1 MHFQLPSCTESSC
14 TDSNAPLGASIR
26 LPLRQSS
33 GLAKSSLQI
42 LFAAVLASMLPIS
55 TLSAQEQTPEGDPA
69 AETAGAP
76 TEEIDATEDSED
88 QVPASPSDQP
98 PTTQSSPALRG
109 EDVTPEEAARI
120 LLDELDR
127 PQQPL
132 LRFNFT
138 GASWNDVLNWM
149 ATEGDL
155 SLQIDRYPEGSIS
168 FIDRSRMYTVAES
181 LDLLNRLLLD
191 RGYALVRRGR
201 MLFLIDLEVENADK
215 LISELADL
223 VPLDELESR
232 GKSDIVTAIFP
243 LGSMTPDEAK
253 TQLPQMVGPWGRV
266 IVLDSARQAKVTER
280 AEKLV
285 AIREVIKQSDQEVHE
300 IKLQHRSAEELLQTA
315 RPLLGLEAD
324 ENSNDDIRISV
335 GLYGDRIYATGL
347 RSKVSILENLIAKA
361 DQPLEGSGDATEA
374 EVARPL
380 FQTHFVRVA
389 DPATVFEVLQTLL
402 QDEPGTR
409 VAIDPATNA
418 IIAFATPNTHKQI
431 TEVIAKMEGS
441 GEDFEVFQLKRIDP
455 AQALLTINKYF
466 GVTEEN
472 TSGPIVDGDPATG
485 KLWVRGSQDEIE
497 QIRRLLDQLDGTTSE
512 GLLSG
517 KVRLLPLNGRQA
529 EDALRQLQLYWRMTG
544 RDNPIRVVSPS
555 GAGESNGIRDRKIQ
569 RAPSSST
576 SPPQSTSNPASN
588 LDASRFDSQRFYY
601 LTQAPAA
608 SNSAASNSAA
618 SNSAAS
624 NSAASSPADNQP
636 VNVQPEPVTTE
647 VAKSPSPDIMIELT
661 PNGIRIASDDTEA
674 LDELEELL
682 SQLIGPMGTSSDL
695 PTIYWLKYIQAD
707 IAAEMIASILGGGD
721 SAGSL
726 TDSITGG
733 LGGGMLGGLM
743 GLAGGG
749 GGETSSAKSILTST
763 GSVNIVPD
771 LRLNALF
778 IQANEL
784 DLQVIEM
791 VLEKIDIE
799 ESPENIEL
807 TATPRMI
814 PVLYQSAAE
823 VAKVVKEIYADR
835 VAGAD
840 QGRNSGGGG
849 GGRGGQPSPEDF
861 INALRG
867 GRGGRGGGAET
878 PKSERSKITVAVDTQ
893 SNSLVVT
900 ATTKDFE
907 EIQMLVEALDQGGRV
922 NEDETVVYTLPGTL
936 NGNTIVQALEAIL
949 SAKVETKDS
958 GSSSSSSTPGARTGG
973 DSSSSTEAAE
983 AMRQRIEAFRSRF
996 GGGGGGSP
1004 FGGGRPGGFGGRS
1017 SGGSPFGGGGRGG
1030 APGGGGGRPGG
1041 GR

>member
-1 MHFQLPSCTESSC
+1 MHFHLTSCSDSQAPRDATSC
-14 TDSNAPLGASIR
+14 RRP
-26 LPLRQSS
+26 RQSAR
-33 GLAKSSLQI
+33 LAGSVLRLLLVSML
-42 LFAAVLASMLPIS
+42 AAAASMS
-55 TLSAQEQTPEGDPA
+55 SVAAQEQRPSGDASGDAEQNARPTA
-69 AETAGAP
+69 ADPDSVDAAGEQAAP
-76 TEEIDATEDSED
+76 
-88 QVPASPSDQP
+88 SPSDQTAGP
-98 PTTQSSPALRG
+98 GYTSDARG
-109 EDVTPEEAARI
+109 TDVTPEEAARI
-120 LLDELDR
+120 LLEELDR
-127 PQQPL
+127 PRENL

-138 GASWNDVLNWM
+138 GASWKDVLNWM

-168 FIDRSRMYTVAES
+168 FIDRNRMYTVAES

-201 MLFLIDLEVENADK
+201 MLFLVDLEVENADK

-223 VPLDELESR
+223 VPLEELESR

-315 RPLLGLEAD
+315 RPLLGLESD

-361 DQPLEGSGDATEA
+361 DQPLEGAADASEA
-374 EVARPL
+374 EVARPV

-441 GEDFEVFQLKRIDP
+441 GENFEVFQLKRIDP

-472 TSGPIVDGDPATG
+472 TNGPIVDGDPATG

-497 QIRRLLDQLDGTTSE
+497 QVRRLLEQLDGTGSD

-517 KVRLLPLNGRQA
+517 KVRLLPLSGRQA

-544 RDNPIRVVSPS
+544 RDNAIRVLSPS
-555 GAGESNGIRDRKIQ
+555 GGIESNRIRERKIQ
-569 RAPSSST
+569 RAPSDSDTQTPPST
-576 SPPQSTSNPASN
+576 REGSSN
-588 LDASRFDSQRFYY
+588 LDASRFDSRRFYY

-608 SNSAASNSAA
+608 TAGTEPVGEDSAANT
-618 SNSAAS
+618 
-624 NSAASSPADNQP
+624 QP
-636 VNVQPEPVTTE
+636 VAVSQ
-647 VAKSPSPDIMIELT
+647 SPDIMIELT

-682 SQLIGPMGTSSDL
+682 SQLIGPMGAQSEL
-695 PTIYWLKYIQAD
+695 PTIYWLKYLKAD
-707 IAAEMIASILGGGD
+707 VAAEMIASILGGGD
-721 SAGSL
+721 SSSSL
-726 TDSITGG
+726 TDTITGG

-743 GLAGGG
+743 GMAGGG
-749 GGETSSAKSILTST
+749 GGETSTSKSILTST
-763 GSVNIVPD
+763 GSVSIVPD

-778 IQANEL
+778 VQANEV

-791 VLEKIDIE
+791 VLEKLDIE
-799 ESPENIEL
+799 ESPEDIEL
-807 TATPRMI
+807 SSTPRMI
-814 PVLYQSAAE
+814 PVLYQDATE
-823 VAKVVKEIYADR
+823 IAKVVKEVYADR
-835 VAGAD
+835 MGGAD
-840 QGRNSGGGG
+840 QGRSNGGGGG
-849 GGRGGQPSPEDF
+849 GGRGGGQPSPEDF
-861 INALRG
+861 IAALRG
-867 GRGGRGGGAET
+867 GRGGRGGGSEAA
-878 PKSERSKITVAVDTQ
+878 KSERSKIVVAVDTR

-907 EIQMLVEALDQGGRV
+907 EIQILVEALDQGGRV

-949 SAKVETKDS
+949 SAKVETKES
-958 GSSSSSSTPGARTGG
+958 SSSSSSTPGTRSDG
-973 DSSSSTEAAE
+973 DNNNSSDAAD
-983 AMRQRIEAFRSRF
+983 AMRQRIEAFRARF
-996 GGGGGGSP
+996 GGGGGRPGGFGGFGGGRPGGGGGSP
-1004 FGGGRPGGFGGRS
+1004 FGGG
-1017 SGGSPFGGGGRGG
+1017 GGGR
-1030 APGGGGGRPGG
+1030 PGGGGGRPGG

>member
-1 MHFQLPSCTESSC
+1 MHFHLSSC
-14 TDSNAPLGASIR
+14 TDSQAPRDATFCRRARQFARLGGSVLR
-26 LPLRQSS
+26 LLLLLI
-33 GLAKSSLQI
+33 LAT
-42 LFAAVLASMLPIS
+42 AVANPGV
-55 TLSAQEQTPEGDPA
+55 SAQEQVASGDAEPAEREQPA
-69 AETAGAP
+69 ATD
-76 TEEIDATEDSED
+76 TEAVDSANE
-88 QVPASPSDQP
+88 QAAASPSDQASDAE
-98 PTTQSSPALRG
+98 QASSSDQPSGSGYSSDARG
-109 EDVTPEEAARI
+109 SDVTPEEAARI
-120 LLDELDR
+120 LLEELDR
-127 PQQPL
+127 PRENL

-138 GASWNDVLNWM
+138 GASWKDVLNWM

-201 MLFLIDLEVENADK
+201 MLFLVDLEVENAEK

-315 RPLLGLEAD
+315 RPLLGLEPT
-324 ENSNDDIRISV
+324 ENSSDDIRISV

-361 DQPLEGSGDATEA
+361 DQPLEGAADATEA
-374 EVARPL
+374 EVARPV

-418 IIAFATPNTHKQI
+418 IIAFATPNTHQQI

-441 GEDFEVFQLKRIDP
+441 GENFEVFQLKRIDP

-466 GVTEEN
+466 GVTEED

-497 QIRRLLDQLDGTTSE
+497 QVRRLLEQLDGTGSE

-517 KVRLLPLNGRQA
+517 KVRLLPLSGRQA

-544 RDNPIRVVSPS
+544 RDNAIRVLSPS
-555 GAGESNGIRDRKIQ
+555 SGSDSNGIRERRIHRPPAGSDTPP
-569 RAPSSST
+569 APSASSG
-576 SPPQSTSNPASN
+576 NNN
-588 LDASRFDSQRFYY
+588 LDASRFDSRRFYY
-601 LTQAPAA
+601 LTQAPVKTQAA
-608 SNSAASNSAA
+608 ESGGEAPAAET
-618 SNSAAS
+618 
-624 NSAASSPADNQP
+624 QP
-636 VNVQPEPVTTE
+636 VAVSQ
-647 VAKSPSPDIMIELT
+647 SPDIMIELT

-682 SQLIGPMGTSSDL
+682 SQLIGPMGTTSNL
-695 PTIYWLKYIQAD
+695 PTIYWLKYLQAD
-707 IAAEMIASILGGGD
+707 VAAEMVASILGGGD
-721 SAGSL
+721 SSSSL
-726 TDSITGG
+726 TDTITGG

-749 GGETSSAKSILTST
+749 GGETSTSKSILTST
-763 GSVNIVPD
+763 GSVSIVPD

-778 IQANEL
+778 VQANEV
-784 DLQVIEM
+784 DMQVIEM

-799 ESPENIEL
+799 ESPEDIEL
-807 TATPRMI
+807 TASPRMI
-814 PVLYQSAAE
+814 PVLYQDAAE
-823 VAKVVKEIYADR
+823 IAKVVKEIYADR
-835 VAGAD
+835 IAGAD
-840 QGRNSGGGG
+840 QGRSGGGG

-861 INALRG
+861 IAALRG
-867 GRGGRGGGAET
+867 GRGGRGGGGGEAA
-878 PKSERSKITVAVDTQ
+878 KSERSKIAVAVDAQ

-907 EIQMLVEALDQGGRV
+907 EIQILVEALDQGGRV

-958 GSSSSSSTPGARTGG
+958 SSSSSSSSSARSGG
-973 DSSSSTEAAE
+973 DSNNSSDAAD
-983 AMRQRIEAFRSRF
+983 AMRQRIEAFRARMGGGGGRPGGF
-996 GGGGGGSP
+996 GGFGGGRPGGGGGSP
-1004 FGGGRPGGFGGRS
+1004 FGGGGGR
-1017 SGGSPFGGGGRGG
+1017 
-1030 APGGGGGRPGG
+1030 GGGGRPGG

>member
-1 MHFQLPSCTESSC
+1 MHFQLPSCTES
-14 TDSNAPLGASIR
+14 NAPIGASLR
-26 LPLRQSS
+26 FPLRQSA
-33 GLAKSSLQI
+33 GPAKSFLQL
-42 LFAAVLASMLPIS
+42 LFVAVLASVLPIS
-55 TLSAQEQTPEGDPA
+55 TLSAQEQTEGDAAGERAEAPA
-69 AETAGAP
+69 PAETVVQ
-76 TEEIDATEDSED
+76 DDSENTD
-88 QVPASPSDQP
+88 SEAEVPVSPSDQP
-98 PTTQSSPALRG
+98 PATEPAPGLRG

-120 LLDELDR
+120 LLEELDR
-127 PQQPL
+127 PQEPL

-138 GASWNDVLNWM
+138 GASWKDVLNWM

-223 VPLDELESR
+223 VPMDELESR

-285 AIREVIKQSDQEVHE
+285 AIREVIRQSDQEVHE
-300 IKLQHRSAEELLQTA
+300 IKLLHRSAEELLQTA
-315 RPLLGLEAD
+315 RPLLGLDAG
-324 ENSNDDIRISV
+324 ENSSDDIRISV

-347 RSKVSILENLIAKA
+347 RSKVSILESLIAKA
-361 DQPLEGSGDATEA
+361 DQPLEGAGEATEA
-374 EVARPL
+374 EVARPV

-466 GVTEEN
+466 GVTEEDP
-472 TSGPIVDGDPATG
+472 SGPIVDGDPATG

-497 QIRRLLDQLDGTTSE
+497 QIRRLLEQLDGAASE

-544 RDNPIRVVSPS
+544 RDNAIRVLSPS
-555 GAGESNGIRDRKIQ
+555 GGGESNGIRERKIQ
-569 RAPSSST
+569 RAPSNSVT
-576 SPPQSTSNPASN
+576 PPTQSTSKPADN
-588 LDASRFDSQRFYY
+588 LDASRFDSRRFYY

-608 SNSAASNSAA
+608 ASPPES
-618 SNSAAS
+618 
-624 NSAASSPADNQP
+624 QP
-636 VNVQPEPVTTE
+636 VSTEPVSTE
-647 VAKSPSPDIMIELT
+647 PVSTEPVSTEPVSTEPVKSPSPDIMIELT

-682 SQLIGPMGTSSDL
+682 SQLIGPMGTQSDL

-707 IAAEMIASILGGGD
+707 IASEMIASILGGGD

-726 TDSITGG
+726 TDTITGG

-749 GGETSSAKSILTST
+749 GGDTSSAKSILTST

-799 ESPENIEL
+799 ESPEDIEL

-814 PVLYQSAAE
+814 PVLYQDAAE

-840 QGRNSGGGG
+840 QGRSSGGG

-867 GRGGRGGGAET
+867 GRGGRGGGTEAA
-878 PKSERSKITVAVDTQ
+878 KSERSKIAVAVDAQ

-949 SAKVETKDS
+949 STQVETKDS
-958 GSSSSSSTPGARTGG
+958 GSASSSTPGGRTGG
-973 DSSSSTEAAE
+973 DSGNSTEAAD

-1004 FGGGRPGGFGGRS
+1004 FGGGGGRPGGFGGGR
-1017 SGGSPFGGGGRGG
+1017 GGAAGGGGGGRPGG
-1030 APGGGGGRPGG
+1030 GGGGGRPGG

>member
-1 MHFQLPSCTESSC
+1 
-14 TDSNAPLGASIR
+14 
-26 LPLRQSS
+26 
-33 GLAKSSLQI
+33 
-42 LFAAVLASMLPIS
+42 MLPIS

-69 AETAGAP
+69 AETADAP
-76 TEEIDATEDSED
+76 AEEIDSAD

-98 PTTQSSPALRG
+98 SDQPPATEPSQGIRG
-109 EDVTPEEAARI
+109 SDVTPEEAARI
-120 LLDELDR
+120 LLQELDR

-138 GASWNDVLNWM
+138 GASWKDVLNWM

-168 FIDRSRMYTVAES
+168 FIDRSRMYTVAEA

-315 RPLLGLEAD
+315 RPLLGLEAA

-361 DQPLEGSGDATEA
+361 DQPLEGSADATEA
-374 EVARPL
+374 EVARPV

-441 GEDFEVFQLKRIDP
+441 GENFEVFQLKRIDP

-472 TSGPIVDGDPATG
+472 ASGPIVDGDPATG

-497 QIRRLLDQLDGTTSE
+497 QVRRLLEQLDGTTSE

-569 RAPSSST
+569 RAPSNSN
-576 SPPQSTSNPASN
+576 SPPTQSTSNPASN
-588 LDASRFDSQRFYY
+588 LDASRVDTQRFYY
-601 LTQAPAA
+601 LTQAPTT
-608 SNSAASNSAA
+608 SSP
-618 SNSAAS
+618 
-624 NSAASSPADNQP
+624 AASSPADNQP
-636 VNVQPEPVTTE
+636 ANDPSEPVTTE

-726 TDSITGG
+726 TDTITGG

-799 ESPENIEL
+799 ESPEDIEL

-840 QGRNSGGGG
+840 QGRSNAGGG

-878 PKSERSKITVAVDTQ
+878 AKSERSKITVAVDVQ

-958 GSSSSSSTPGARTGG
+958 GSSSSSTPGARTGG
-973 DSSSSTEAAE
+973 DSSSSTEAAD

-1004 FGGGRPGGFGGRS
+1004 FGGGRPGGFGGGRGG
-1017 SGGSPFGGGGRGG
+1017 GGSPFGGGGGRGG

>member
-1 MHFQLPSCTESSC
+1 MHFQLPSCNECSCNQSSCNASSC
-14 TDSNAPLGASIR
+14 TDSNAPIGTSIR
-26 LPLRQSS
+26 LPLRQAS

-42 LFAAVLASMLPIS
+42 LFAAVLASVLPIS
-55 TLSAQEQTPEGDPA
+55 TLSAQEQAPEGAPA
-69 AETAGAP
+69 AETAEAP
-76 TEEIDATEDSED
+76 AEEIDSED
-88 QVPASPSDQP
+88 QVPASPSDQASDESP
-98 PTTQSSPALRG
+98 ATQPSPALRG

-138 GASWNDVLNWM
+138 GASWKDVLNWM

-168 FIDRSRMYTVAES
+168 FIDRSRMYTVAEA

-232 GKSDIVTAIFP
+232 GKSDIVSAIFP

-374 EVARPL
+374 EVARPV

-497 QIRRLLDQLDGTTSE
+497 QIRRLLEQLDGTTSE

-555 GAGESNGIRDRKIQ
+555 GAVESNGIRERKIQ
-569 RAPSSST
+569 RAPSNSAT
-576 SPPQSTSNPASN
+576 PPTQSTSNPASN

-608 SNSAASNSAA
+608 S
-618 SNSAAS
+618 
-624 NSAASSPADNQP
+624 SPADNQG
-636 VNVQPEPVTTE
+636 VNDPSEPVTTE

-726 TDSITGG
+726 TDTITGG

-799 ESPENIEL
+799 ESPEDIEL

-840 QGRNSGGGG
+840 QGRNNGGGGG

-878 PKSERSKITVAVDTQ
+878 AKSERSKITVAVDVQ

-958 GSSSSSSTPGARTGG
+958 GSTSSSTPGARTGG
-973 DSSSSTEAAE
+973 DSTSSTEAAD

-996 GGGGGGSP
+996 GGG
-1004 FGGGRPGGFGGRS
+1004 RPGGFGGGRGGG
-1017 SGGSPFGGGGRGG
+1017 GGSPFGGGGRGG
-1030 APGGGGGRPGG
+1030 APGGGGGGGGRPGG